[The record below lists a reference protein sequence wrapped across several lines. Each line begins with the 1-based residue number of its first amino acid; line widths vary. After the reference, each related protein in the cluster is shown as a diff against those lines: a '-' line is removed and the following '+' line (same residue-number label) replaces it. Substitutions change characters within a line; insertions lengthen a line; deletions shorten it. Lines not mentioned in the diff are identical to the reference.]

1 MDRRRSRWTARA
13 VKYGR
18 EARRGRLGRGRCD
31 LVRIARP
38 AADRACRHELGEHP
52 GLTVSPTRTVVVGG
66 TNAEPWM
73 FTELVAASAS
83 SGRAS
88 NPHEITTAAAQ
99 TTTARLTAILYGSCR
114 PARSPRVH

>member
-1 MDRRRSRWTARA
+1 MDPRRSRWTARA

-38 AADRACRHELGEHP
+38 AAARACRHELGEHP
-52 GLTVSPTRTVVVGG
+52 GLSVRPSDDYGARRRHG
-66 TNAEPWM
+66 EPWM
-73 FTELVAASAS
+73 FTELVAASAI

-114 PARSPRVH
+114 PARSP